1 MLINLMI
8 HSHTLSNKKENY
20 SKKKNNIYII
30 SQNTKEQGIYIY
42 IYNHKIPKNK
52 EIL

>member
-1 MLINLMI
+1 MLINLII

-20 SKKKNNIYII
+20 SKKK
-30 SQNTKEQGIYIY
+30 KKR
-42 IYNHKIPKNK
+42 HKTPKNK